1 MGIIMTINEKISKL
15 KDIFEELETY
25 DLSINDLKKLESK
38 FDKIIT
44 ELKTYEKTL
53 YHERINII
61 YDTYFR

>member
-1 MGIIMTINEKISKL
+1 MTINEKISKL